1 MRRVAACLLFCSL
14 PLIVSAQHGKTES
27 PGVYTFSYKG
37 DTWTGEIVAVEQDT
51 REIMLQYTDKKGQT
65 EKFTAKLVPEFKAFV
80 KDHPEQKVSILNQG
94 DKIIAYYVA
103 IGQKYPV
110 TDEHGKKKDIAATEN
125 LVFQAESF
133 PQRITRNRFF
143 LDRPPSNQCNQ
154 RTSYSVSGPTPGKH

>member
-1 MRRVAACLLFCSL
+1 
-14 PLIVSAQHGKTES
+14 
-27 PGVYTFSYKG
+27 
-37 DTWTGEIVAVEQDT
+37 
-51 REIMLQYTDKKGQT
+51 MLQYTDKKGQT

-110 TDEHGKKKDIAATEN
+110 TDEHGKQKISQPPKISSSKPR
-125 LVFQAESF
+125 SF

-143 LDRPPSNQCNQ
+143 LGS
-154 RTSYSVSGPTPGKH
+154 SAIKSM